1 MKILYDEERD
11 ILYIDLAPGKK
22 ARETKP
28 LNDDVFVDVGED
40 GGIVGI
46 EIWRA
51 SVTVIEPLAKHIA
64 EKARK
69 ALELVK

>member
-1 MKILYDEERD
+1 MKVLYDEEHD
-11 ILYIDLAPGKK
+11 ILYIDLAPDRK

-28 LNDDVFVDVGED
+28 LNDDIFIDVGED
-40 GGIVGI
+40 GDIVGI

-51 SVTVIEPLAKHIA
+51 SETIIEPLARHIA

-69 ALELVK
+69 ALELIK